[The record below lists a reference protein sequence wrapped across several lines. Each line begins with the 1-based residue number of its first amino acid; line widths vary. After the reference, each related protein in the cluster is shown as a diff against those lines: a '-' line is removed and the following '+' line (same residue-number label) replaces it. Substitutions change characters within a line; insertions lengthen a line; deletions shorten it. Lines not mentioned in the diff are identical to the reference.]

1 MDTDA
6 VTAQL
11 RAFADERDWARFHT
25 PRNLVLALVG
35 EVGELA
41 EVVQWRTDAE
51 IEALLAD
58 AVQRRALEDE
68 LADVVNYALR
78 LADVAGIDLDAAVQ
92 AKIAANARR
101 YPADEVRGSAAKR
114 PPLP

>member
-6 VTAQL
+6 VTQQL

-51 IEALLAD
+51 IQEMLTD
-58 AVQRRALEDE
+58 AIQRRALEEE
-68 LADVVNYALR
+68 LADVVTYALR
-78 LADVAGIDLDAAVQ
+78 LADVTGMDLDAAVQ
-92 AKIAANARR
+92 TKIAQNARR

-114 PPLP
+114 PPLA